1 MPKIFA
7 PKPGEIGSTIEWQHL
22 YPDGRTLQRTGIVV
36 GRAPALGAGHSRE
49 VWVVPAKHLPSDIYP
64 GGVVVAVAKGRGYRP
79 PALPYGAL
87 VPAGQAFSDNAA
99 SSPTGGLAVTNA
111 RASWQARQQAA

>member
-1 MPKIFA
+1 MPKIFT
-7 PKPGEIGSTIEWQHL
+7 PKPGEIGSTIEWHHL
-22 YPDGRTLQRTGIVV
+22 YPDGGTLQRTGTVV

-49 VWVVPAKHLPSDIYP
+49 VWVVADAVLPSDLYP
-64 GGVVVAVAKGRGYRP
+64 GGVVVAVGRGRGYY
-79 PALPYGAL
+79 AVGGQH
-87 VPAGQAFSDNAA
+87 VPAGALFSDNAA